1 MFALIW
7 LRLRNLPL
15 LTPQDYRLRLEQLFE
30 ESKIDFQLVDVFCV
44 PDLVKYF
51 SGHMRG
57 HSRGFK
63 VDLTQLQWIF
73 TSVPKS
79 AKYPLGVKTEYRAYA
94 ADSAIEIRR
103 TDELDLKTPPHLNF
117 TPVQF
122 KVPTFETPNI
132 LRSIPFGTPDV
143 EPFVLG
149 SRDHLE
155 SVLRAVN
162 NTIPGSSK
170 KWKTFAKVSFPRNDD
185 ADSYVKEKPLQIPLL
200 KILFES
206 YAPVFPTRKQT
217 KRSEKQLNNFMVD
230 ILQGECT
237 DSVKLV
243 SDKQS
248 IPPRILLPDPR
259 LTGTALRVL
268 VGVKRKRSGS
278 NVTNTR
284 RQKTKDDLIAECHKL
299 NLVPFGTKNDLIKI
313 LRTARLAYD
322 AEREV
327 SC

>member
-15 LTPQDYRLRLEQLFE
+15 LTPQEYRLRLEQLFD

-51 SGHMRG
+51 LGHMRG
-57 HSRGFK
+57 HSRAFK

-79 AKYPLGVKTEYRAYA
+79 PKYPLGVKTEYRAYA

-103 TDELDLKTPPHLNF
+103 TDEIDLKKPPHLNF

-132 LRSIPFGTPDV
+132 LRSVPFGTPVV

-170 KWKTFAKVSFPRNDD
+170 KWKNFAKKSFPRTDD
-185 ADSYVKEKPLQIPLL
+185 ADNYVNEKPLQIPLL

-206 YAPVFPTRKQT
+206 YVPVFPIRKQT
-217 KRSEKQLNNFMVD
+217 KLSEKQLNSFMVD
-230 ILQGECT
+230 LLQGECT
-237 DSVKLV
+237 DSVKLA
-243 SDKQS
+243 SNKQS
-248 IPPRILLPDPR
+248 VPPRVLLPDSR
-259 LTGTALRVL
+259 LEDTALRVV
-268 VGVKRKRSGS
+268 VGAKRKRSGS
-278 NVTNTR
+278 NNPSTR
-284 RQKTKDDLIAECHKL
+284 RQKTKADLIAECQKL
-299 NLVPFGTKNDLIKI
+299 NLEPFGNKKELINI

-322 AEREV
+322 AGRELE
-327 SC
+327 

>member
-122 KVPTFETPNI
+122 KVSTFETPNI

-185 ADSYVKEKPLQIPLL
+185 ADSYVKEKPLQIPLR
-200 KILFES
+200 KVLFES
-206 YAPVFPTRKQT
+206 YVPLFPSRKQT
-217 KRSEKQLNNFMVD
+217 KQSEKHLNSFMVD
-230 ILQGECT
+230 ILQGECS
-237 DSVKLV
+237 DSVKLTSNKRTV
-243 SDKQS
+243 
-248 IPPRILLPDPR
+248 PPRVLLPDSR
-259 LTGTALRVL
+259 LVSTALRAV
-268 VGVKRKRSGS
+268 VGEKRKRTGS
-278 NVTNTR
+278 SKSNSR
-284 RQKTKDDLIAECHKL
+284 HQKTKADLIADCQKL
-299 NLVPFGTKNDLIKI
+299 NLEPVGNKKDLIAI
-313 LRTARLAYD
+313 LRTARLAHD
-322 AEREV
+322 AGRE
-327 SC
+327 